1 MNLKLLIF
9 QIFLIS
15 GLKAISVDE
24 LYESN
29 DHISV
34 LPKGDSSYEFVKL
47 NVPVHLFSDKYDVV
61 YVRKSWIFSLENQ
74 REMSKWKNVLE
85 NGDEMWRNTKCDT
98 QKKLKIDNK
107 LKLSVGWRAI

>member
-29 DHISV
+29 DHLSV

-61 YVRKSWIFSLENQ
+61 YVRKSWIFP
-74 REMSKWKNVLE
+74 
-85 NGDEMWRNTKCDT
+85 
-98 QKKLKIDNK
+98 
-107 LKLSVGWRAI
+107 